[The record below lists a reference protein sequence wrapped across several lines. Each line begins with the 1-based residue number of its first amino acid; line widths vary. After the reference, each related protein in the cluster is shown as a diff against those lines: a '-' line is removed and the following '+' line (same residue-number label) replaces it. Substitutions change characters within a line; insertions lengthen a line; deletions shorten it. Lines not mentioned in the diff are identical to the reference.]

1 MVSVLAVLHI
11 IVCVF
16 LILLIMIQDPKGG
29 SSGLFSGGSNSII
42 GSSGSA
48 DFLTTLTRYTAIVFG
63 VLCVVLTIV
72 TKPATTGVFSKAP
85 VSLEQNVE
93 NAAAEAAAEV
103 TGKNTAP
110 ASPATVN
117 PAPAESSAPAPD
129 QSKNPA
135 K

>member
-85 VSLEQNVE
+85 PAAVEQKAATDAPVNAPAAVE
-93 NAAAEAAAEV
+93 
-103 TGKNTAP
+103 TAP
-110 ASPATVN
+110 VA
-117 PAPAESSAPAPD
+117 PAPVPAPD
-129 QSKNPA
+129 QSKNP